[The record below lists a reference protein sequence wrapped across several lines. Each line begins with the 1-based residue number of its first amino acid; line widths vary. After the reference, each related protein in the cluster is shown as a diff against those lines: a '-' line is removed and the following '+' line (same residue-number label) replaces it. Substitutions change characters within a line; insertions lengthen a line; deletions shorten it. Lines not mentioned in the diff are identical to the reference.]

1 MPGSEQGES
10 QYRTLYLNPEPPKF
24 PNLLITGGFLAR
36 GCGYRC
42 ANTSAE
48 GTRLIM
54 DIPRPSNARAKMM
67 RRIVLGAAAILL
79 IGGVTYGLSRLR
91 PAAPSVDRA
100 TVWSDEVKRGPM
112 LRELRGIGTL
122 IPEDIQW
129 IPAQTEAQVDRI
141 VLKPGAIVKSDS
153 IILELSN
160 LTLKRDV
167 LDSEYQ
173 LKAAEADYANLKV
186 QVNGELLNQKA
197 AEAAVRSE
205 YEQAKIQHAV
215 DEKLAAEGIGSTVTA
230 ELSKVKEEQLGVRV
244 QLEGERTKNTAD
256 AAQARLQAQQSHVD
270 QQRALYELRHAELE
284 ALHVRA
290 GLNGVLQLV
299 PVEVG
304 QHVLPGTNLARVAD
318 PKKLKAEVKVA
329 ETQAKDAVIGQK
341 ATVDTRNGVVAG
353 HVSRIDPSV
362 QNGTVTVDVA
372 IDGPLPDGARPDLSV
387 DGTIEV
393 ENLKD
398 VLYVGRPVHGASQ
411 STISLFKLSSDG
423 SEANRVNVKLGR
435 SSVNTVEI
443 LQGLQVGDRVILS
456 DMSQWDNYDRVRL
469 K

>member
-1 MPGSEQGES
+1 
-10 QYRTLYLNPEPPKF
+10 
-24 PNLLITGGFLAR
+24 
-36 GCGYRC
+36 
-42 ANTSAE
+42 
-48 GTRLIM
+48 M
-54 DIPRPSNARAKMM
+54 DIPRPSNARAKMI
-67 RRIVLGAAAILL
+67 RRIALLVVAILVVV
-79 IGGVTYGLSRLR
+79 GASYGLSRLR

-112 LRELRGIGTL
+112 LREVRGIGTL
-122 IPEDIQW
+122 VPEDIQW
-129 IPAQTEAQVDRI
+129 IPAQTEGQVNRI
-141 VLKPGAIVKSDS
+141 VLRPGAIVKSDS
-153 IILELSN
+153 IILELNN
-160 LTLKRDV
+160 LTLRRDA
-167 LDSEYQ
+167 LDAEFL

-186 QVNGELLNQKA
+186 QVNSELLNQKA

-230 ELSKVKEEQLGVRV
+230 QLSKVREEQLGVRLE
-244 QLEGERTKNTAD
+244 LEGERTKNSADTAK
-256 AAQARLQAQQSHVD
+256 ARLQAQMSHVD

-304 QHVLPGTNLARVAD
+304 QHVMPGTNLARVAD
-318 PKKLKAEVKVA
+318 PRKLKAEIKVA
-329 ETQAKDAVIGQK
+329 ETQAKDVLIGQK
-341 ATVDTRNGVVAG
+341 ATIDTRNGVVVG

-387 DGTIEV
+387 DGTVEI

-411 STISLFKLSSDG
+411 STISLFKLTSDG
-423 SEANRVNVKLGR
+423 SEAARVNVKLGR

>member
-1 MPGSEQGES
+1 M
-10 QYRTLYLNPEPPKF
+10 
-24 PNLLITGGFLAR
+24 I
-36 GCGYRC
+36 
-42 ANTSAE
+42 
-48 GTRLIM
+48 
-54 DIPRPSNARAKMM
+54 
-67 RRIVLGAAAILL
+67 RRIVLGAAAVLL
-79 IGGVTYGLSRLR
+79 IGGVTFGLSRLR
-91 PAAPSVDRA
+91 PAAPTVDRA

-167 LDSEYQ
+167 LDAEYQ

-186 QVNGELLNQKA
+186 QVNSELLNQKA
-197 AEAAVRSE
+197 AEAGVRSE

-215 DEKLAAEGIGSTVTA
+215 DEKLAADGIGSTVTA
-230 ELSKVKEEQLGVRV
+230 ELSKVKEEQLAVRV
-244 QLEGERTKNTAD
+244 QLEADRTKNTAD
-256 AAQARLQAQQSHVD
+256 AAQARLQAQMSHVD

-290 GLNGVLQLV
+290 GLNGVLQVV

-318 PKKLKAEVKVA
+318 PKRLKAEIKVA

-341 ATVDTRNGVVAG
+341 ATVDTRNGMVTG

-362 QNGTVTVDVA
+362 QNGTVTMDVA

-411 STISLFKLSSDG
+411 STISLFKLTPDG
-423 SEANRVNVKLGR
+423 SEATRVNVKLGR